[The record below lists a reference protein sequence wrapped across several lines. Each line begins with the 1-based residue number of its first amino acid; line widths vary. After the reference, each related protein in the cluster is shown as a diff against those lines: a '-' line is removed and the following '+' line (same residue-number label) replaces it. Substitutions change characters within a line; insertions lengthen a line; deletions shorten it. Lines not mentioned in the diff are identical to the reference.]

1 MIDPSPDIT
10 ALRQNIHARL
20 DDLNARMVGAA
31 VWLLDDRRRLTRLE
45 AVVCALVVAEVLRWL
60 IELAR

>member
-45 AVVCALVVAEVLRWL
+45 AVRWRGWLRTCCGGW
-60 IELAR
+60 

>member
-45 AVVCALVVAEVLRWL
+45 AVVCALVVVDVLRWL
-60 IELAR
+60 VELAR